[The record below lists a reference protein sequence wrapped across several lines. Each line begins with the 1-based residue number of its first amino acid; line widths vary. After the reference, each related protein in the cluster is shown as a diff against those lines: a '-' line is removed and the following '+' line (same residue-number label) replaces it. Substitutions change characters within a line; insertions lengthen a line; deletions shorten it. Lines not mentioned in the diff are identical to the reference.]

1 MVDLANALKDFGAN
15 IMIHDPWAD
24 EDEVMLEYSLKSTK
38 SVPIDRFDAL
48 VLAVSHSEFNKI
60 DYSSLKN
67 NNSIIY
73 DVKSFI
79 KSENTDGSL

>member
-1 MVDLANALKDFGAN
+1 M
-15 IMIHDPWAD
+15 
-24 EDEVMLEYSLKSTK
+24 
-38 SVPIDRFDAL
+38 PIDRFDAL
-48 VLAVSHSEFNKI
+48 VLAVSHSEFNKL

-67 NNSIIY
+67 NDSIIY